1 MAVEDNT
8 SPWFSLLSPNT
19 GEDEPMYGRA
29 SGSWTG
35 MYLLLDVLPQTARY
49 YGIRAKSSG
58 QEKHVQNVKNGLSH
72 LQGADLQ
79 RMLGR
84 RV

>member
-1 MAVEDNT
+1 
-8 SPWFSLLSPNT
+8 
-19 GEDEPMYGRA
+19 
-29 SGSWTG
+29 
-35 MYLLLDVLPQTARY
+35 MYLLSDVLPQTGRY

-72 LQGADLQ
+72 LQGANLQ

-84 RV
+84 WV

>member
-1 MAVEDNT
+1 
-8 SPWFSLLSPNT
+8 
-19 GEDEPMYGRA
+19 
-29 SGSWTG
+29 
-35 MYLLLDVLPQTARY
+35 MYLLSDVLPQTARY